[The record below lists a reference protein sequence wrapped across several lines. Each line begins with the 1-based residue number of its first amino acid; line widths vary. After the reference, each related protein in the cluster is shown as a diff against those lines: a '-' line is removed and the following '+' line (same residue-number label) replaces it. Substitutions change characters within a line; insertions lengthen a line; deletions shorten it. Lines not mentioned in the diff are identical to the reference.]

1 MQISPKSRSVPGP
14 TDLSH
19 ISETVKGGSNPN
31 AADRDDKVAHIQN
44 SSAEDLKRKVLTVKQ
59 T

>member
-14 TDLSH
+14 TDLSQ
-19 ISETVKGGSNPN
+19 ISETVKGRSNPN
-31 AADRDDKVAHIQN
+31 ATDRDGKVAHTQI
-44 SSAEDLKRKVLTVKQ
+44 SAAKDLKRNVLKVKQ